1 MNIWARITSR
11 SGRSFSFLDFGSRPN
26 LMFERKDHTH
36 IDDVFVIKTFPG
48 DRRKPRKGTRGL
60 CLEFD
65 KKTMDQ
71 IVAAY
76 KRLF

>member
-1 MNIWARITSR
+1 MNIWARIAYR
-11 SGRSFSFLDFGSRPN
+11 SGRSFSFLDFGGPPK
-26 LMFERKDHTH
+26 LTFQRKDHTH
-36 IDDVFVIKTFPG
+36 MDDVFVIKTFPG
-48 DRRKPRKGTRGL
+48 DRRKPRKGVRGL

-76 KRLF
+76 KKLF